1 MYSPESVLNKL
12 ASSQLNSTLLNFKHA
27 LLNKKEKISSTEDA
41 YILGVH
47 NIPKLIK
54 SLLADNVPSDFWAFE
69 GSVGRGTWSRTPWV
83 AVYDQRVTN
92 RASDGFFIT
101 FIISEDKKSVF
112 LTLMNS
118 SLKHYNYIPFRLK
131 TTEVTKIFDFN
142 LGQIPSKELSLSGK
156 GTGPHFEQA
165 TLMWKKFSIEN
176 EGLKTIESDFLKLAK
191 YYLNFVDS
199 VKDRLPLE
207 KPFKLNPFLIK

>member
-1 MYSPESVLNKL
+1 MHNLESDLNRL
-12 ASSQLNSTLLNFKHA
+12 ASNQLDSALLNFKHA
-27 LLNKKEKISSTEDA
+27 LLNKKEKISSSEDA
-41 YILGVH
+41 YITGVH

-54 SLLADNVPSDFWAFE
+54 SLLTDNEPSEFWAFE

-92 RASDGFFIT
+92 RASDGFFIA

-118 SLKHYNYIPFRLK
+118 SLKHYNYVPFRLK
-131 TTEVTKIFDFN
+131 NTEVTKIFDFN
-142 LGQIPSKELSLSGK
+142 LGQIPTKELSMSGK
-156 GTGPHFEQA
+156 GTGPNFEQA
-165 TLMWKKFSIEN
+165 TLIWKKFNIDA

-191 YYLNFVDS
+191 YYMNLVDS
-199 VKDRLPLE
+199 VRDRIPLE
-207 KPFKLNPFLIK
+207 KPFKANPFLIK

>member
-1 MYSPESVLNKL
+1 MYSPEIVLNKL
-12 ASSQLNSTLLNFKHA
+12 ASGQLNSALLNFKDA
-27 LLNKKEKISSTEDA
+27 LLNKKEKISSSEDA
-41 YILGVH
+41 YIFCVH

-54 SLLADNVPSDFWAFE
+54 SLLADNEPSDFWAFE

-101 FIISEDKKSVF
+101 FIISEDKQSVF

-131 TTEVTKIFDFN
+131 STEVTKLFDFN
-142 LGQIPSKELSLSGK
+142 LGQIPTKELSMSGK
-156 GTGPHFEQA
+156 GTGPNFEQA
-165 TLMWKKFSIEN
+165 TLIWKKFNIDA
-176 EGLKTIESDFLKLAK
+176 EGLKTIESDFLKIAK
-191 YYLNFVDS
+191 YYKNLVDS
-199 VKDRLPLE
+199 VKDRIPLE
-207 KPFKLNPFLIK
+207 KPFKTNPFLIK